1 METGSIGRF
10 AVRRRLGTGGF
21 ATVWLAHDPELD
33 APVAVKIL
41 ADNWAGQED
50 IRRRFVDEARLLRRV
65 DSDHVVRVYDI
76 GSTDRDQPYF
86 VMTFADGGCLEER
99 LERTA
104 PPWPEDQVTALVDAV
119 AAGLD
124 VLHRHGIVHR
134 DVKPRNI
141 LLRSRVGATGDR
153 IDEQQVLLG
162 DLGVAK
168 DLTWASG
175 LTMPVGTAGY
185 HAPEQGGFSEQ
196 VGPASDVYAL
206 AVVAGRL
213 LGMSGPPWPLGP
225 AWRALTAATEQDPD
239 RRTGSASRF
248 AAELREALSAAP
260 VLVPPPLPDSAPSR
274 MATVLLERAPD
285 PTVPVGTAADQA
297 TVASAPAVE
306 TRTAAV
312 EARTAATGYAPSAP
326 TPVPAPGPEPTP
338 APSAPTYGPTSA
350 PPSVP
355 GYGPPSAPAYGPSS
369 APTPVPA
376 AAPANP
382 WLTADQRTPV
392 PAGPLPARSADRPR
406 RSGLRRWTAAA
417 AAVLLIG
424 GGAGTWYLGHRDT
437 TFHAG
442 RLSLTVPSGW
452 TATGGVVV
460 PGEAGGSGL
469 RALSDDRRRRIDV
482 ALAASRTGPAAV
494 ANRTKHPECPKV
506 TSASIGVGRL
516 KGSAFRW
523 TGCPS
528 GVSVDEVGLIDPA
541 RPGEVVWLRVV
552 SVDGDP
558 GLRQALGGLS
568 VQTP

>member
-1 METGSIGRF
+1 METGTTIGRF
-10 AVRRRLGTGGF
+10 AVRRRLGVGGF

-33 APVAVKIL
+33 SPVAVKVL

-76 GSTDRDQPYF
+76 GSTERDQPYF
-86 VMTFADGGCLEER
+86 VMTFADGGCLEDR
-99 LERTA
+99 LEQSA
-104 PPWPEDQVTALVDAV
+104 PPWPEEQVLALVDAV

-141 LLRSRVGATGDR
+141 LLRSRVGTTGTGIGD
-153 IDEQQVLLG
+153 QQVLLG

-168 DLTWASG
+168 DLNWASG

-196 VGPASDVYAL
+196 VGPASDVYSL

-213 LGMSGPPWPLGP
+213 LGQKGPPWPLGP
-225 AWRALTAATEQDPD
+225 AWRALTAATEQDPS
-239 RRTGSASRF
+239 RRTGSAGRF

-274 MATVLLERAPD
+274 LATVLLDRTPD
-285 PTVPVGTAADQA
+285 PTVPDVTGAEQA
-297 TVASAPAVE
+297 TMAAAAPVPP
-306 TRTAAV
+306 AA
-312 EARTAATGYAPSAP
+312 EARTAPTGYAPSVPTLVPPSAP
-326 TPVPAPGPEPTP
+326 TSTPTP
-338 APSAPTYGPTSA
+338 APPSVPPSAPTYGPPGSTPAPASA
-350 PPSVP
+350 PV
-355 GYGPPSAPAYGPSS
+355 
-369 APTPVPA
+369 
-376 AAPANP
+376 NP
-382 WLTADQRTPV
+382 WLAADQRTPV
-392 PAGPLPARSADRPR
+392 PAGTPARAAG
-406 RSGLRRWTAAA
+406 RSGRPGRPGLRWMVAA
-417 AAVLLIG
+417 AAVVLV
-424 GGAGTWYLGHRDT
+424 GGAGGWYVTHRDT

-442 RLSLTVPSGW
+442 RLALTVPAGW
-452 TATGGVVV
+452 TGTGGVVV
-460 PGEAGGSGL
+460 PGESGGTGL
-469 RALSDDRRRRIDV
+469 RAISDDRRRRIDV
-482 ALAASRTGPAAV
+482 AVAATDAGPAAV

-528 GVSVDEVGLIDPA
+528 GVSIDEVGLTDPERA
-541 RPGEVVWLRVV
+541 GEVVWVRVV

-558 GLRQALGGLS
+558 GLKQALSGLALGA
-568 VQTP
+568 